1 MRTLLSAKHTFGIAV
16 SPLWRAVC
24 VKILSEDYGS
34 GTNQMGGFVGG
45 APFCKW
51 PILGLGGFF
60 IFIFVFQEL
69 RIKSKI
75 SLGTVASSLLI

>member
-1 MRTLLSAKHTFGIAV
+1 
-16 SPLWRAVC
+16 
-24 VKILSEDYGS
+24 
-34 GTNQMGGFVGG
+34 MGGFVGG

>member
-1 MRTLLSAKHTFGIAV
+1 MACRLCHGAPFV
-16 SPLWRAVC
+16 SKFFL
-24 VKILSEDYGS
+24 KDYGS
-34 GTNQMGGFVGG
+34 GTNQMGGFVGV

-60 IFIFVFQEL
+60 NFIFVFQEL

-75 SLGTVASSLLI
+75 SLGTIASSLLI